1 MGRNGEILQAMKFE
15 EYRKHDAISLAALIA
30 KREVSAEEVLE
41 AAVARAEQ
49 INPVIN
55 AIVHTQY
62 DQARRAVAASLP
74 EGPLKG
80 VPYLI
85 KDLGFFE
92 TGEPATFGSS
102 LFKDFVADHET
113 AYVTRCKKAGLVFI
127 GRSSSPEFGLNPNTE
142 PRLYGP
148 CHNPWNLEYSAG
160 GSSGGAAAAVAAS
173 ILPVAHAT
181 DGGGSI
187 RIPAAQCGLF
197 GLKPSRGRVS
207 MAPDAG
213 EGWGGLSAGHVV
225 SRSVRDSAL
234 MLDCTAG
241 SEPGDP
247 YTAPMPE
254 RSFLEAVTR
263 PPRKLRIAF
272 MLKDHR
278 GAKLHP
284 ECLEAVQC
292 AAKLCAS
299 LGHQVEEE
307 DPNLDMVALRPMNAR
322 ISAANTARSC
332 HMRWKALGREPNLDD
347 VEAAT
352 WAVYQR
358 GLKVS
363 GIEYI
368 EAIAAAHA
376 AGRRMAT
383 FLTSYDI
390 ILSTTLAG
398 PPPKLGYFDQN
409 GDVQTFTERVTEY
422 LSVTPMHNAAG
433 TPAMSVPLHWT
444 ADGLPVG
451 VHFAGRYGEE
461 TTMLALAAELE
472 AAQPWFD
479 RVPTL

>member
-1 MGRNGEILQAMKFE
+1 
-15 EYRKHDAISLAALIA
+15 
-30 KREVSAEEVLE
+30 
-41 AAVARAEQ
+41 
-49 INPVIN
+49 
-55 AIVHTQY
+55 
-62 DQARRAVAASLP
+62 
-74 EGPLKG
+74 
-80 VPYLI
+80 
-85 KDLGFFE
+85 
-92 TGEPATFGSS
+92 
-102 LFKDFVADHET
+102 
-113 AYVTRCKKAGLVFI
+113 VFI

-142 PRLYGP
+142 PRLYGS
-148 CHNPWNLEYSAG
+148 CHNPWNLEYSPG
-160 GSSGGAAAAVAAS
+160 GSSGGAAAAVSAG

-241 SEPGDP
+241 PEPGDP
-247 YTAPMPE
+247 YAAPRHEGP
-254 RSFLEAVTR
+254 FLEAVTR
-263 PPRKLRIAF
+263 PPRQLRIAL
-272 MLKDHR
+272 MLTDHR

-284 ECLEAVQC
+284 ECLEAVQR

-299 LGHQVEEE
+299 LGHVVEEA
-307 DPNLDMVALRPMNAR
+307 DPELDMVALRPMNAR

-332 HMRWKALGREPNLDD
+332 NMRWKALGREPNADD
-347 VEAAT
+347 VETVT

-363 GIEYI
+363 GVEYV
-368 EAIAAAHA
+368 EAIAAVHA
-376 AGRRMAT
+376 AGRKMAT
-383 FLTSYDI
+383 FLTSYDV

-409 GDVQTFTERVTEY
+409 GDVQAFVERVTEY
-422 LSVTPMHNAAG
+422 LSVTPLHNATG

-461 TTMLALAAELE
+461 ATLLALAAQLE
-472 AAQPWFD
+472 TAQPWFD
-479 RVPTL
+479 RVPAL

>member
-1 MGRNGEILQAMKFE
+1 MRFE
-15 EYRKHDAISLAALIA
+15 EYRNHDAISLAGLIA
-30 KREVSAEEVLE
+30 KRQVSAKEVLE
-41 AAVARAEQ
+41 TAIARAERV
-49 INPVIN
+49 NPAIN
-55 AIVHTQY
+55 AIVHKQY
-62 DQARRAVAASLP
+62 VQARKAVAAGLP
-74 EGPLKG
+74 GGPLKG

-102 LFKDFVADHET
+102 LFKDFVADHDT
-113 AYVTRCKKAGLVFI
+113 AYVTRCKQAGLVLM
-127 GRSSSPEFGLNPNTE
+127 GRSAIPEFGLNPNTE
-142 PRLYGP
+142 PRLYGS
-148 CHNPWNLEYSAG
+148 CHNPWNLEYSPG
-160 GSSGGAAAAVAAS
+160 GSSGGSAAAVSAG

-241 SEPGDP
+241 LEPGDP
-247 YTAPMPE
+247 YSAPAHE
-254 RSFLEAVTR
+254 RPFLEAIAR
-263 PPRKLRIAF
+263 PPRKLRIAL
-272 MLKDHR
+272 MLNDHR
-278 GAKLHP
+278 GVKLHP
-284 ECLEAVQC
+284 ECLEAVQR
-292 AAKLCAS
+292 AAKLCAG
-299 LGHQVEEE
+299 LGHIVEEA
-307 DPNLDMVALRPMNAR
+307 DSKLDMVALRPMNAR

-332 HMRWKALGREPNLDD
+332 AMRWKALGRFDVLD
-347 VEAAT
+347 AADLQPPL
-352 WAVYQR
+352 VDPPCHR
-358 GLKVS
+358 LHVIGVGL
-363 GIEYI
+363 
-368 EAIAAAHA
+368 AIAAAHA
-376 AGRRMAT
+376 AGRKMAT
-383 FLTSYDI
+383 FLASYDV

-422 LSVTPMHNAAG
+422 LSVTPLHNATG
-433 TPAMSVPLHWT
+433 TRAMSVPLHWT

-461 TTMLALAAELE
+461 ATLLALAAELE
-472 AAQPWFD
+472 TAQPWFD
-479 RVPTL
+479 RVPAL

>member
-1 MGRNGEILQAMKFE
+1 MRFE
-15 EYRKHDAISLAALIA
+15 EYRKHDAVSLAALIA
-30 KREVSAEEVLE
+30 KRQVSAGEVLE
-41 AAVARAEQ
+41 SAIARAEQ
-49 INPVIN
+49 VNPAIN
-55 AIVHTQY
+55 AIVHKECER
-62 DQARRAVAASLP
+62 ARRAVAAGLP

-80 VPYLI
+80 VPFLI

-92 TGEPATFGSS
+92 TGEPATFGSR
-102 LFKDFVADHET
+102 LFTDFVADHET
-113 AYVTRCKKAGLVFI
+113 AYVTRCKGAGLVFI

-142 PRLYGP
+142 PRLYGS

-160 GSSGGAAAAVAAS
+160 GSSGGSAAAVAAG

-213 EGWGGLSAGHVV
+213 EGWGGLSTGHVV

-241 SEPGDP
+241 PEPGDP
-247 YTAPMPE
+247 YAAPMQE
-254 RSFLEAVTR
+254 GSFLGAIAR
-263 PPRKLRIAF
+263 PPRKLRIAL

-284 ECLEAVQC
+284 ECLAAVQN
-292 AAKLCAS
+292 AAKLCSS
-299 LGHQVEEE
+299 LGHIVEEA
-307 DPNLDMVALRPMNAR
+307 DPELDMVALRPLNAR
-322 ISAANTARSC
+322 ISAANIARSC
-332 HMRWKALGREPNLDD
+332 NMRWKALGRVPNPDD
-347 VEAAT
+347 VEAVT
-352 WAVYQR
+352 WAVYQH
-358 GLKVS
+358 GMKVS
-363 GIEYI
+363 GVEYI

-376 AGRRMAT
+376 EGRKMGK
-383 FLTSYDI
+383 FLTSYDM

-422 LSVTPMHNAAG
+422 LSVTPLHNATG

-461 TTMLALAAELE
+461 ATLLCLAAQLE
-472 AAQPWFD
+472 TAQPWFD
-479 RVPTL
+479 RVPVL

>member
-1 MGRNGEILQAMKFE
+1 MKFE

-41 AAVARAEQ
+41 AAIARAEQ
-49 INPVIN
+49 INPAIN

-62 DQARRAVAASLP
+62 ELARRAVAASLP

-113 AYVTRCKKAGLVFI
+113 AYVTRCKKAGVVFI

-142 PRLYGP
+142 PRLYGS

-160 GSSGGAAAAVAAS
+160 GSSGGSAAAVSAG

-241 SEPGDP
+241 IEPGDP

-263 PPRKLRIAF
+263 PPRKLRIALT
-272 MLKDHR
+272 LKDHR

-284 ECLEAVQC
+284 ECLEAVQR

-332 HMRWKALGREPNLDD
+332 HMRWKALGREPNPDD

>member
-1 MGRNGEILQAMKFE
+1 MRFD
-15 EYRKHDAISLAALIA
+15 EYRKHDAVSLARLIA
-30 KREVSAEEVLE
+30 KREVSAKEVLE
-41 AAVARAEQ
+41 TAITRAEQ
-49 INPVIN
+49 ANPAIN
-55 AIVHTQY
+55 AIVHKQY
-62 DQARRAVAASLP
+62 DQARKAVVAGLSD
-74 EGPLKG
+74 GPLKG

-92 TGEPATFGSS
+92 TGEPATFGSR
-102 LFKDFVADHET
+102 LFKDFVADHDS
-113 AYVTRCKKAGLVFI
+113 AYVTRCKKAGLVFL

-142 PRLYGP
+142 PRLYGS
-148 CHNPWNLEYSAG
+148 CHNPWNLEYSPG
-160 GSSGGAAAAVAAS
+160 GSSGGSAAAVAAG

-213 EGWGGLSAGHVV
+213 EGWGGLSTGHVV

-241 SEPGDP
+241 PEPGDP
-247 YTAPMPE
+247 YAAPVSE
-254 RSFLEAVTR
+254 GSFLEAIAR
-263 PPRKLRIAF
+263 PPRKLRVAL
-272 MLKDHR
+272 MLTDHR
-278 GAKLHP
+278 GAKLHS
-284 ECLEAVQC
+284 ECLAAVEN
-292 AAKLCAS
+292 AAKLCTI
-299 LGHQVEEE
+299 LGHTVEEA
-307 DPNLDMVALRPMNAR
+307 DPELDMVALRPLNAR

-332 HMRWKALGREPNLDD
+332 NMRWKALRRDPNPDD
-347 VEAAT
+347 VEAVT

-358 GLKVS
+358 GMKVS
-363 GIEYI
+363 GVEYI

-376 AGRRMAT
+376 AGRKMGK

-409 GDVQTFTERVTEY
+409 GDVQTFAERVTEY
-422 LSVTPMHNAAG
+422 LSVTPLHNATG

-461 TTMLALAAELE
+461 ATLLALAAQLE
-472 AAQPWFD
+472 TTQPWFD
-479 RVPTL
+479 RVPAL